1 MSVNPPATQ
10 GPRVLLLEDDVELAE
25 LLVRLLSAEGC
36 DVTGVRDL
44 QSALHAALTRQ
55 FEVMVLDRRVPGG
68 DGVELLAR
76 LRGRGL
82 ATPALVLTALGSVRD
97 RVEGLDLGADDYLV
111 KPFEADELVARVR
124 ALLRRHVDEAD
135 VVPLGDGWVDLE
147 SLEAVRPDGD
157 RVELSPAEATLLV
170 QLCRRPN
177 RVFSREE
184 LREVLSPESNSA
196 SLIDTHVYAIRRKLG
211 TEAVRTVRGVG
222 YRAGHLP

>member
-1 MSVNPPATQ
+1 M
-10 GPRVLLLEDDVELAE
+10 LLLEDDVELAD
-25 LLVRLLSAEGC
+25 LLVRLLGAEGC

-44 QSALHAALTRQ
+44 QSALHAALTRR
-55 FEVMVLDRRVPGG
+55 FDVMVLDRRVPGG

-76 LRGRGL
+76 LRGRGVT
-82 ATPALVLTALGSVRD
+82 TPALVLTALGAVRD

-135 VVPLGDGWVDLE
+135 VVPFGEGWVDIE
-147 SLEAVRPDGD
+147 SLEAVRPDGT

-184 LREVLSPESNSA
+184 LREVLSPESSSA

-211 TEAVRTVRGVG
+211 AEVVRTVRGVG